1 MIDTF
6 SIYNDLKDS
15 FGDEPARK
23 MTQVIR
29 QIYEEL
35 SQSVRKEDFNEL
47 KSVVKELVEA
57 QRGTEKR
64 LDSLTVKVEELAEAQ
79 KRTEIRVEE
88 LAEAQRRTEARV
100 EELAEA
106 QKRTELKVEELA
118 EAQRGTEKRLD
129 SLTVKVEELAEA
141 QRRTETRVEEL
152 AEAQKQTE
160 LEITKLSK
168 RLRQTRQMVGGLSD
182 SVGYGLEDRAIA
194 VMPSLLKEKFGIES
208 DNGFVRKYIILDGQE
223 VELNM
228 FGTGHKADEK
238 WFVVGEAKAKLSQ
251 KDVDKFLRLL
261 SRLRTSKFVEDQVFP
276 IIVTY
281 STRPATQRYAEEK
294 GINIIW
300 SYELEKYR

>member
-6 SIYNDLKDS
+6 SIYNDLKES

-47 KSVVKELVEA
+47 KSVVKELVKA

-79 KRTEIRVEE
+79 K
-88 LAEAQRRTEARV
+88 
-100 EELAEA
+100 
-106 QKRTELKVEELA
+106 
-118 EAQRGTEKRLD
+118 
-129 SLTVKVEELAEA
+129 
-141 QRRTETRVEEL
+141 
-152 AEAQKQTE
+152 QTE

-168 RLRQTRQMVGGLSD
+168 GLRQTRQMVGGLSD

-208 DNGFVRKYIILDGQE
+208 DNGFVRKYIILDGKE
-223 VELNM
+223 VELNI
-228 FGTGHKADEK
+228 FGTGHKADGK
-238 WFVVGEAKAKLSQ
+238 WFVVGEAKAKLSK

-261 SRLRTSKFVEDQVFP
+261 SRLRTSKFVEEQVFP

-281 STRPATQRYAEEK
+281 STRPATQRYAEEE

>member
-79 KRTEIRVEE
+79 KRTE
-88 LAEAQRRTEARV
+88 
-100 EELAEA
+100 
-106 QKRTELKVEELA
+106 LKVEELA

-141 QRRTETRVEEL
+141 Q
-152 AEAQKQTE
+152 KQTE

-168 RLRQTRQMVGGLSD
+168 GLRQTRQMVGGLSD

>member
-79 KRTEIRVEE
+79 KRTEIR
-88 LAEAQRRTEARV
+88 
-100 EELAEA
+100 
-106 QKRTELKVEELA
+106 
-118 EAQRGTEKRLD
+118 
-129 SLTVKVEELAEA
+129 VEELAEA

-281 STRPATQRYAEEK
+281 STRPAIQRYAEEK

>member
-57 QRGTEKR
+57 QHQTEKR

-79 KRTEIRVEE
+79 KRTESRVEE
-88 LAEAQRRTEARV
+88 LAEAQH
-100 EELAEA
+100 
-106 QKRTELKVEELA
+106 Q
-118 EAQRGTEKRLD
+118 TEKRLD
-129 SLTVKVEELAEA
+129 SLTVKVGELAEA
-141 QRRTETRVEEL
+141 QKRTESRVEEL

-168 RLRQTRQMVGGLSD
+168 GLRQTRQMVGGLSD

-238 WFVVGEAKAKLSQ
+238 WFVVGEGKAKLSK

-261 SRLRTSKFVEDQVFP
+261 TRLRTFKLVEDRVLP
-276 IIVTY
+276 IMVTY

-300 SYELEKYR
+300 SYELEKYI